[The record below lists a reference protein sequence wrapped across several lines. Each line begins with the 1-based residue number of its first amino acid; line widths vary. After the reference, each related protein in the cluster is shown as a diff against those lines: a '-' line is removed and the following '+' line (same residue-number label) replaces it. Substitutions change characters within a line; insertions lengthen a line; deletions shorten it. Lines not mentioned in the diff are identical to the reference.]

1 MGYFKIM
8 KFDKQTIE
16 FYNTNAQKYSSYSY
30 EHEKGELYQKFL
42 NYLPEKGSILDAGCG
57 AGWDTKFFLKNG
69 YTVTALDASVKL
81 LEVIETHKNLEKIE
95 SDFLNFKSNKIF
107 DGIWASFSL
116 QHLPKSDF
124 KPALKLLKNSLSET
138 GFFYIGIHEG
148 NKEIRDT
155 LGRYYSY
162 YGESEIIG
170 IIQSLNLK
178 IFSLDKLESKSFDG
192 KKINTMHL
200 LIKKNK

>member
-1 MGYFKIM
+1 M

-16 FYNTNAQKYSSYSY
+16 FYNENAQKYSSYSY

-81 LEVIETHKNLEKIE
+81 LEIIETHKNLEKIE

-162 YGESEIIG
+162 YGESEISG
-170 IIQSLNLK
+170 IIQSLNLR
-178 IFSLDKLESKSFDG
+178 IFSLDKLESTSFDG

-200 LIKKNK
+200 LIQKNK

>member
-1 MGYFKIM
+1 M

-81 LEVIETHKNLEKIE
+81 LDVIETHKNLEKIE
-95 SDFLNFKSNKIF
+95 SDFLNFKSKIIF

-148 NKEIRDT
+148 NKEMRDT

-162 YGESEIIG
+162 YGETEISG

>member
-1 MGYFKIM
+1 M
-8 KFDKQTIE
+8 KSDKQTIE

-42 NYLPEKGSILDAGCG
+42 NYIPEKGSILDAGCG

-95 SDFLNFKSNKIF
+95 SDFLNFKSKKFF

-116 QHLPKSDF
+116 QHLPKSNF

-162 YGESEIIG
+162 YGESEISG

>member
-1 MGYFKIM
+1 M

-69 YTVTALDASVKL
+69 YSVTALDASVKL

-95 SDFLNFKSNKIF
+95 SDFLNFKSKNFF

-162 YGESEIIG
+162 YGESEISG
-170 IIQSLNLK
+170 IIQSLNLR
-178 IFSLDKLESKSFDG
+178 IFSLDKLESTSFDG
-192 KKINTMHL
+192 KKINTMHFL
-200 LIKKNK
+200 FQKNK

>member
-1 MGYFKIM
+1 M

-16 FYNTNAQKYSSYSY
+16 FYNTNAKKYSSYSY
-30 EHEKGELYQKFL
+30 LHEKDELYQKFL

-81 LEVIETHKNLEKIE
+81 LEIIETHKNLEKIE
-95 SDFLNFKSNKIF
+95 SDFLNFKSKKIF

-124 KPALKLLKNSLSET
+124 KPALKLLKNFLSET

-162 YGESEIIG
+162 YGESEISG

>member
-1 MGYFKIM
+1 MGYFKKM

-42 NYLPEKGSILDAGCG
+42 NYLPKKGSILDAGCG

-81 LEVIETHKNLEKIE
+81 LEIIETHKNLEKIE

-124 KPALKLLKNSLSET
+124 KPALKLLNNSLSET

-162 YGESEIIG
+162 YGESEISG
-170 IIQSLNLK
+170 IIQSLNLR
-178 IFSLDKLESKSFDG
+178 IFSLDKLESTSFDG
-192 KKINTMHL
+192 KTAKSQDGGKGL
-200 LIKKNK
+200 

>member
-1 MGYFKIM
+1 M

-95 SDFLNFKSNKIF
+95 NDFLNFKSKIIF

-162 YGESEIIG
+162 YGESEISG

-192 KKINTMHL
+192 KQINTMHL

>member
-1 MGYFKIM
+1 MGYFKKM

-42 NYLPEKGSILDAGCG
+42 NFLPEKGSILDAGCG

-81 LEVIETHKNLEKIE
+81 LDVIETHKNLEKIE
-95 SDFLNFKSNKIF
+95 SDFLNFKSKKIF

-116 QHLPKSDF
+116 QHMPKSDF

-162 YGESEIIG
+162 YGESEISG
-170 IIQSLNLK
+170 IIQSLNLR
-178 IFSLDKLESKSFDG
+178 IFSLDKLESTSFDG

-200 LIKKNK
+200 LIKKNN

>member
-1 MGYFKIM
+1 MVYSKIM

-16 FYNTNAQKYSSYSY
+16 FYNENAQKYSSYSCK
-30 EHEKGELYQKFL
+30 HEKSDLYQKFL
-42 NYLPEKGSILDAGCG
+42 NKLPKKCSILDAGCG

-69 YTVTALDASVKL
+69 YTVTAFDASVKL

-95 SDFLNFKSNKIF
+95 SDFLNFKSKNIF

-124 KPALKLLKNSLSET
+124 KPALKVLKNSLSNT
-138 GFFYIGIHEG
+138 GCFYIGIHKG
-148 NKEIRDT
+148 NKEIRDN

-162 YGESEIIG
+162 YAEIEISDIIESLD
-170 IIQSLNLK
+170 LNIL
-178 IFSLDKLESKSFDG
+178 SLDKLESKSFDG
-192 KKINTMHL
+192 RKINTMHL
-200 LIKKNK
+200 LIHKNK

>member
-1 MGYFKIM
+1 MVYFEIM

-16 FYNTNAQKYSSYSY
+16 FYNENAHKYSSYSY
-30 EHEKGELYQKFL
+30 AHEKDELYQRFL
-42 NYLPEKGSILDAGCG
+42 NCLPEKGSILDAGCG
-57 AGWDTKFFLKNG
+57 AGWDTKFFLSNG
-69 YTVTALDASVKL
+69 YFVTALDASVKL
-81 LEVIETHKNLEKIE
+81 LEVIEIHKNLTKIE
-95 SDFLNFKSNKIF
+95 SDFLNFESETIF

-116 QHLPKSDF
+116 QHLPKNDF

-162 YGESEIIG
+162 YAESEIRG
-170 IIQSLNLK
+170 IILSLNLK
-178 IFSLDKLESKSFDG
+178 ILSLDKLESKSFDG

-200 LIKKNK
+200 LIQKNN

>member
-1 MGYFKIM
+1 M

-16 FYNTNAQKYSSYSY
+16 FYNTNAKKYSSYSY
-30 EHEKGELYQKFL
+30 LNEKDKLYQKFL

-57 AGWDTKFFLKNG
+57 AGWDTNFFLSNG
-69 YTVTALDASVKL
+69 YFVTALDASVKL
-81 LEVIETHKNLEKIE
+81 LKLIETHKNLTKIE
-95 SDFLNFKSNKIF
+95 SDFLNFKSETIF
-107 DGIWASFSL
+107 EGIWASFSL
-116 QHLPKSDF
+116 QHLPKNDF
-124 KPALKLLKNSLSET
+124 KTALKILKNSLSET

-148 NKEIRDT
+148 NKEIRDN

-162 YGESEIIG
+162 YSESEIGG

-200 LIKKNK
+200 LIQQNK

>member
-1 MGYFKIM
+1 M

-95 SDFLNFKSNKIF
+95 SDFLNFKSKKIF

-124 KPALKLLKNSLSET
+124 KPALKILKNSLSKI
-138 GFFYIGIHEG
+138 GFFYIGIHKG

-162 YGESEIIG
+162 YAQSEISEIIK
-170 IIQSLNLK
+170 SLDLK
-178 IFSLDKLESKSFDG
+178 ILSLDKLESESFDG

-200 LIKKNK
+200 LIQRNK

>member
-1 MGYFKIM
+1 MGYFKKM

-69 YTVTALDASVKL
+69 YSVTALDASVKL

-95 SDFLNFKSNKIF
+95 SDFLNFESKKIF

-162 YGESEIIG
+162 YGESEISG
-170 IIQSLNLK
+170 IIQSLDLR
-178 IFSLDKLESKSFDG
+178 IFSLDKLESTSFDG
-192 KKINTMHL
+192 KKINTMHF
-200 LIKKNK
+200 LIQKNK

>member
-1 MGYFKIM
+1 MGYFKKM
-8 KFDKQTIE
+8 KFDKKTIE

-57 AGWDTKFFLKNG
+57 AGWDTNFFLSNG
-69 YTVTALDASVKL
+69 YFVTALDASIKL
-81 LEVIETHKNLEKIE
+81 LELIENHKNLTKIE
-95 SDFLNFKSNKIF
+95 CDFLNFNGETIF

-116 QHLPKSDF
+116 QHLPKNDF
-124 KPALKLLKNSLSET
+124 KPALKLLKSSLSET

-162 YGESEIIG
+162 YGESEISG

>member
-1 MGYFKIM
+1 MGYFKKM

-42 NYLPEKGSILDAGCG
+42 NYLPENGSILDAGCG

-69 YTVTALDASVKL
+69 YTVTALDAAVKL
-81 LEVIETHKNLEKIE
+81 LEVIESHKNLEKIE
-95 SDFLNFKSNKIF
+95 SDFLNFKSKIIF

-162 YGESEIIG
+162 YGESEISG
-170 IIQSLNLK
+170 IIQSLNLR
-178 IFSLDKLESKSFDG
+178 IFSLDKLESTSFDG

-200 LIKKNK
+200 LIKKNN

>member
-1 MGYFKIM
+1 MGYFKKM

-16 FYNTNAQKYSSYSY
+16 FYNTNAQKYSSYSF

-95 SDFLNFKSNKIF
+95 SDFLNFKSKKIF

-162 YGESEIIG
+162 YGESEISG

>member
-1 MGYFKIM
+1 M

-81 LEVIETHKNLEKIE
+81 LDVIETHKNLEKIE
-95 SDFLNFKSNKIF
+95 SDFLNFKSKKIF

-124 KPALKLLKNSLSET
+124 KPALKLLKNFLSET

-162 YGESEIIG
+162 YGESEISG

>member
-1 MGYFKIM
+1 MGYFKKM
-8 KFDKQTIE
+8 KFDKKTIE
-16 FYNTNAQKYSSYSY
+16 FYNTNAQKYSSYSF

-124 KPALKLLKNSLSET
+124 KPALKLLNNSLSET

-162 YGESEIIG
+162 YGESEISG

>member
-1 MGYFKIM
+1 MGYFKKM

-30 EHEKGELYQKFL
+30 EHQKDVLYERFL

-57 AGWDTKFFLKNG
+57 AGWDTKYFLSNG
-69 YTVTALDASVKL
+69 YFVTALDASLKL
-81 LEVIETHKNLEKIE
+81 LELVETHKNLTKIN
-95 SDFLNFKSNKIF
+95 SDFLDFKSETIF
-107 DGIWASFSL
+107 EGIWASFSL
-116 QHLPKSDF
+116 QHLPKNDF
-124 KPALKLLKNSLSET
+124 KTALKILKNSLSET

-162 YGESEIIG
+162 YGESEISG
-170 IIQSLNLK
+170 IMQGLNLK